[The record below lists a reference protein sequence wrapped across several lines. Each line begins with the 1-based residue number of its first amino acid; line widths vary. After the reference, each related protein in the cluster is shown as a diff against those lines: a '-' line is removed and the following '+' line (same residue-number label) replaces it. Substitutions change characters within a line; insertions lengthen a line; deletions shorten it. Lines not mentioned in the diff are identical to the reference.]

1 MPITFTQHALK
12 RMVERAGKHQ
22 LLRVLYEGDTVVMVV
37 VTVMATSKF
46 EKYGIQA

>member
-22 LLRVLYEGDTVVMVV
+22 LLRVLFEGDTVVAV

-46 EKYGIQA
+46 EKYGIQV